1 MTEQLDADGRLRHLL
16 AIDGLPRAAI
26 ERLLD
31 RAQQLAA
38 DARGGTALRNAL
50 AGTAVCT
57 LFFEPSTRTRS
68 SFLLAAQRGS
78 APIPWRSTFPASS
91 TSKGETALDT
101 LRNIEAMGVRG
112 FVVRHRE
119 DGAVAALA
127 AAAAPGTALVNAGDG
142 RSHHPTQGLLDMLT
156 LRQAKGTDFSG
167 LKVLIVG
174 DVKHSRVARSDL
186 RALRTLGTGEIRVFG
201 PASLLPDDATLAD
214 CVVPDDFDSALD
226 GVDAVMMLRLQRERM
241 EEGLVPSLEEYHRDY
256 GLTEER
262 LRRAAPDAVVL
273 HPGPM
278 NRGVEIDDAVAD
290 GAVAGPAPGRERRRG
305 ADGGAGGS
313 AGSKRAGLRLSRR
326 ARPAARKPSR
336 ASSQASA
343 PIHQRPSRRT
353 NCICLAPRVRNAFH
367 PAPRIFVQAAP
378 AGDVAVD
385 PRARIGFPFAET
397 DEPALHQQRA
407 ALFDEYFERLHLF
420 LPGNRLAD
428 HATGKEHP
436 RASRRGRERGRR
448 GCRTRRTCA
457 PRAHRW
463 RRARRSRPLLRE
475 QPRPQFRRLRIRRI
489 PGVVVRVREFG

>member
-68 SFLLAAQRGS
+68 SFLLAAQRLGADTLAFDVS
-78 APIPWRSTFPASS
+78 ASS

-186 RALRTLGTGEIRVFG
+186 RALHTLGTGEIRVFG

-290 GAVAGPAPGRERRRG
+290 GAQSLVLRQVANG
-305 ADGGAGGS
+305 
-313 AGSKRAGLRLSRR
+313 
-326 ARPAARKPSR
+326 
-336 ASSQASA
+336 
-343 PIHQRPSRRT
+343 
-353 NCICLAPRVRNAFH
+353 
-367 PAPRIFVQAAP
+367 
-378 AGDVAVD
+378 VAV
-385 PRARIGFPFAET
+385 RMAVLEEVLGRSG
-397 DEPALHQQRA
+397 
-407 ALFDEYFERLHLF
+407 
-420 LPGNRLAD
+420 PG
-428 HATGKEHP
+428 
-436 RASRRGRERGRR
+436 
-448 GCRTRRTCA
+448 
-457 PRAHRW
+457 
-463 RRARRSRPLLRE
+463 
-475 QPRPQFRRLRIRRI
+475 
-489 PGVVVRVREFG
+489 